1 MRVPDSV
8 GLTES
13 LLSEPE
19 VTMVTLRLGRGT
31 VALTTHPN
39 NSPSAMVEPGG
50 LDLSPGSAIG
60 KLCDVGRLLN
70 LSEPD
75 MGNEMLFTIAPST
88 VPDTFSPSPFS
99 SPSSC
104 GENYADNKT
113 PDPLLRAQR
122 LRPHTS
128 LHRWRGQPLRDSHDR
143 TFLEPLWL
151 VSCRVRRTN
160 S

>member
-1 MRVPDSV
+1 MLVPDSV
-8 GLTES
+8 GLMES

-60 KLCDVGRLLN
+60 KLCDVDRLLN
-70 LSEPD
+70 FSEPD
-75 MGNEMLFTIAPST
+75 MGNETLFTLAPST

-99 SPSSC
+99 SPSLC
-104 GENYADNKT
+104 GESYADNKT
-113 PDPLLRAQR
+113 PDPLLSAQC

-128 LHRWRGQPLRDSHDR
+128 LHRWRGQPLWDSHDR

-151 VSCRVRRTN
+151 VSCRVRRAD